1 MKTIK
6 TNSKAFNEKAFAYIL
21 DAIDGE
27 NYDREFSNDTDKLQF
42 LADTFKSE
50 YGHPTNLKYHKTW
63 QNTLANWFMGLPSA
77 ISIEFR
83 NHSILELAVKWGS
96 LSESATEKEQDKVIA
111 NWFNLMAFKT
121 LQLMRKH
128 NIVIA

>member
-1 MKTIK
+1 MK

-27 NYDREFSNDTDKLQF
+27 SYDRTFSGDTDKLQF
-42 LADTFKSE
+42 LADTFESE
-50 YGHPTNLKYHKTW
+50 YMHPSNLKYYGTV

-83 NHSILELAVKWGS
+83 HGAILGYAVKWGT
-96 LSESATEKEQDKVIA
+96 LSASATEKEQDKVIA
-111 NWFNLMAFKT
+111 NWFNLMASKT

-128 NIVIA
+128 NIVID